1 MKTSLNWLRQY
12 INIEQ
17 SPESIGEILTGTGL
31 EVEGIETVESI
42 RGGLAGVVVG
52 EVLRCIKHPEADKLS
67 LTEVNI
73 GGESVLQIVCGAP
86 NVAQGQKVLVAT
98 VGSTIY
104 PTEGE
109 PIKLKKGKIRGAV
122 SEGMICA
129 EDELGLGHS
138 HEGIL
143 VLPPETAVGTP
154 AAAVF
159 QLEND
164 YVFEIGLTPN
174 RSDATNHLGVAFD
187 IAAAVSVNQGK
198 KMLVK
203 RPDLS
208 AFQPG
213 TAPCL
218 PVHIADAA
226 SCPRYAG
233 LIIDQIQLG
242 PSPDWLRQ
250 RLQAI
255 GVKSINNVVDVTNFV
270 LHEMGQP
277 LHAFDLDKIGGGAI
291 KVQTL
296 AAGTTF
302 LALDEQER
310 KLFAEDLMICDAHDK
325 PLCIAGVFG
334 GIDSGVSEQTT
345 RIFLE
350 SAHFEAGSVRRSSLK
365 HTLRT
370 DAAKIFEKGS
380 DPNICVDALKRAALL
395 LQEVAGARVS
405 SELLDIYPQPVRP
418 LQIEV
423 RYQRVRDLIGV
434 NLSREEIRSILETM
448 DMAFVADGE
457 TQFTV
462 AVPTNKSD
470 VSREVDVIEEVLRI
484 YGFNKVEMPKEIS
497 SSLVVA
503 PHPDPYAIRELVAD
517 LLAANGYHE
526 MMAMSLSESRYYG
539 GGVAAER
546 LDKLVYINNTSNVH
560 LDIMRPDMLMSGL
573 EAILHNGNRRKQNL
587 RLFEFGRTYHLEGGK
602 YQESNHLSL
611 FLSGNKQSG
620 SWHLKEEQP
629 FNYYSLKSGVEI
641 ILARLGISN
650 YRQREIQN
658 EAFAYGLE
666 AYAGPL
672 TLVSFGKVAR
682 QALEKVGVKG
692 DVFYADFNWDTI
704 FRLLPKKRMQVEELN
719 KYPSVRRDLALVIN
733 KSVSYAALEEAAKKA
748 EKNLLTAVNLF
759 DVYENE
765 EQLGEG
771 KKSYAM
777 SFLFENKDRTL
788 KDKEV
793 DQAINRLVET
803 FTKQLGAEIR
813 R

>member
-12 INIEQ
+12 IDIDQ
-17 SPESIGEILTGTGL
+17 SPQSIGDLLTGTGL
-31 EVEGIETVESI
+31 EVEGIETVESVK
-42 RGGLAGVVVG
+42 GGLAGVVVG
-52 EVLRCIKHPEADKLS
+52 QVLTCVKHPDADKLS
-67 LTEVNI
+67 LTTVDI
-73 GGESVLQIVCGAP
+73 GAEAPLQIVCGAP

-98 VGSTIY
+98 VGTTLY

-109 PIKLKKGKIRGAV
+109 PIKMKKGKIRGEV

-129 EDELGLGHS
+129 EDELGLGQS
-138 HEGIL
+138 HDGIL
-143 VLPPETAVGTP
+143 VLPAATPIGTP
-154 AAAVF
+154 AAKVF
-159 QLEND
+159 SLEND

-187 IAAAVSVNQGK
+187 VAAAMSVNTGHRIA
-198 KMLVK
+198 VK

-208 AFQPG
+208 AFKPG
-213 TAPCL
+213 AASCL
-218 PVHIADAA
+218 PVHIADSAA
-226 SCPRYAG
+226 CPRYAA
-233 LIIDQIQLG
+233 LMIEDLQIG
-242 PSPDWLRQ
+242 PSPDWLRN

-255 GVKSINNVVDVTNFV
+255 GVRSINNVVDVTNYV

-277 LHAFDLDKIGGGAI
+277 LHAFDADKISGGGI

-296 AAGTTF
+296 AAATPF

-310 KLFAEDLMICDAHDK
+310 KLFAEDLMICDANDK

-334 GIDSGVSEQTT
+334 GIDSGVSDQTT

-350 SAHFEAGSVRRSSLK
+350 SAHFEAASVRRSSLK

-370 DAAKIFEKGS
+370 DAARIFEKGS

-405 SELLDIYPQPVRP
+405 SELLDIYPQPVQP

-423 RYQRVRDLIGV
+423 RYQRVRELIGV
-434 NLSREEIRSILETM
+434 NLSRAEIRSILETM
-448 DMAFVADGE
+448 DMAFVADSE

-470 VSREVDVIEEVLRI
+470 VTREVDIIEEVLRI

-526 MMAMSLSESRYYG
+526 MMALSLSESRYYG
-539 GGVAAER
+539 GGVEAER
-546 LDKLVYINNTSNVH
+546 LDKLVYINNTSNIH
-560 LDIMRPDMLMSGL
+560 LDIMRPDMLIGGL
-573 EAILHNGNRRKQNL
+573 EAILRNANRKKLNL
-587 RLFEFGRTYHLEGGK
+587 RLFEFGRTYRLEGEQ
-602 YQESNHLSL
+602 YQEANHLTL
-611 FLSGNKQSG
+611 YLSGQKQSNN
-620 SWHLKEEQP
+620 WHVKGEQP
-629 FNYYSLKSGVEI
+629 FNYYSLKSAVEL
-641 ILARLGISN
+641 ILGRLGISN

-658 EAFAYGLE
+658 EAFAYGME
-666 AYAGPL
+666 AYAGPM
-672 TLVSFGKVAR
+672 TLVSFGKVAH
-682 QALEKVGVKG
+682 QTLEKVGVKA
-692 DVFYADFNWDTI
+692 DVFYADFNWDAV
-704 FRLLPKKRMQVEELN
+704 FRLLPKKRRQMEELN
-719 KYPSVRRDLALVIN
+719 KFPSVKRDLALVVN
-733 KSVSYAALEEAAKKA
+733 KDVSYAALAEVAKKA
-748 EKNLLTAVNLF
+748 EKKLLQEVDLF

-765 EQLGEG
+765 EQLGQG

-777 SFLFENKDRTL
+777 SFLFENKERTL
-788 KDKEV
+788 QDKEV
-793 DQAINRLVET
+793 DQAINRLVEA
-803 FTKQLGAEIR
+803 FTKQLGASIR

>member
-12 INIEQ
+12 IDIEQ
-17 SPESIGEILTGTGL
+17 LPESIGEILTGTGL

-52 EVLRCIKHPEADKLS
+52 EVLSCIKHPEADKLS
-67 LTEVNI
+67 LTQVNI
-73 GGESVLQIVCGAP
+73 GHETPLQIVCGAP

-143 VLPPETAVGTP
+143 VLPPSTVVGTP

-164 YVFEIGLTPN
+164 YVYEIGLTPN

-187 IAAAVSVNQGK
+187 IAAALSVNEGK
-198 KMLVK
+198 KIQVK
-203 RPDLS
+203 RPDIS
-208 AFQPG
+208 AFQAG
-213 TAPCL
+213 QLPCI
-218 PVHIADAA
+218 PVHIADTS
-226 SCPRYAG
+226 SCPRYAA
-233 LIIDQIQLG
+233 LIIDNIQLG

-277 LHAFDLDKIGGGAI
+277 LHAFDLDKIAGGAI

-296 AAGTTF
+296 AADTPF
-302 LALDEQER
+302 LALDEQEY

-334 GIDSGVSEQTT
+334 GIDSGVSGQTT

-350 SAHFEAGSVRRSSLK
+350 SAHFEAGSVRRSSMK

-405 SELLDIYPQPVRP
+405 SELLDIYPQPVQA

-434 NLSREEIRSILETM
+434 NLSREEIRAILETM
-448 DMAFVADGE
+448 DMVFVADSE

-470 VSREVDVIEEVLRI
+470 VTREVDIIEEILRI
-484 YGFNKVEMPKEIS
+484 YGFNKVEMPGEIS
-497 SSLVVA
+497 SSLLVA

-526 MMAMSLSESRYYG
+526 MMALSLSESRYYG
-539 GGVAAER
+539 GGVEAER
-546 LDKLVYINNTSNVH
+546 LDKLVYINNTSNIH
-560 LDIMRPDMLMSGL
+560 LDIMRPDMLMGGL
-573 EAILHNGNRRKQNL
+573 EAILRNGNRKKLDL
-587 RLFEFGRTYHLEGGK
+587 RLFEFGRTYHLEGEK
-602 YQESNHLSL
+602 YQEVNHLTL
-611 FLSGNKQSG
+611 YLSGNKYANN
-620 SWHLKEEQP
+620 WHTKGEQA
-629 FNYYSLKSGVEI
+629 FNYYSLKSAVEL
-641 ILARLGISN
+641 ILGRLGINN
-650 YRQREIQN
+650 YRQRETSN

-666 AYAGPL
+666 AYAGPM

-692 DVFYADFNWDTI
+692 DVFYADFNWDLV
-704 FRLLPKKRMQVEELN
+704 FRLLPKKRMQMEELN
-719 KYPSVRRDLALVIN
+719 KFPTVKRDLALVVN
-733 KSVSYAALEEAAKKA
+733 KNVSYAALAETAKKT
-748 EKNLLTAVNLF
+748 EKKLLTEINLF

-765 EQLGEG
+765 EQLGKD

-777 SFLFENKDRTL
+777 SFLFENKERTL

-793 DQAINRLVET
+793 DQAINRLIEA